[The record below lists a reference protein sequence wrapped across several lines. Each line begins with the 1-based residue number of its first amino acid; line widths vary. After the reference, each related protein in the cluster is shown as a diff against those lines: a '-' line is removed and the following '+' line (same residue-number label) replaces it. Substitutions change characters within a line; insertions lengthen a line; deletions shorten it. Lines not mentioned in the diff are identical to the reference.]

1 MSKNVKIRK
10 GANIKLVGEAVEKT
24 VDSQMPSSFSIKPT
38 DFHSMV
44 PKMLLK
50 EGAEVKAGTPVFHDK
65 SNERIKYVSPVSG
78 EIAEIVRGA
87 KRRILEVRILAD
99 KEQKP
104 SEGNPFDVSGMD
116 RAQISDILLNGGLWP
131 FIKRRP
137 YDVVADPTEAPKSIF
152 VSGFDSA
159 PLGVNIAYLLE
170 GRETDLQKGIDAL
183 AKMTAGK
190 VHLNVATGDSSF
202 MAKTKNAQVNSIS
215 GPHPAGNVGIQ
226 IHHID
231 TISKGDVVWTVD
243 AQAVAMIGRYLS
255 TGKADFSRKIALVG
269 SEVNEPTYINTW
281 TGANLASI
289 IGGKTTDGDNRIIGG
304 NVLSGERLLED
315 GYLGFYS
322 NMITVIPEGNESQF
336 IGWILPNFHKFS
348 LSHSYFSWLMPGK
361 KYRLN
366 TNLNGEGRAFVM
378 SGQYEAVL
386 PMDVYP
392 VHLLKAIM
400 TNDIEKME
408 GLGIY
413 EVAPEDLALCEY
425 ACTSKTEVQSWV
437 RKGLDIAM
445 EELG

>member
-38 DFHSMV
+38 DFHGTV

-50 EGAEVKAGTPVFHDK
+50 EGAEVKAGTPIFQDK

-104 SEGNPFDVSGMD
+104 SEGTPFDTSGME
-116 RAQISDILLNGGLWP
+116 RAQVCDILLAGGLWP

-159 PLGVNIAYLLE
+159 PLGANIAYLLE
-170 GRETDLQKGIDAL
+170 GREADFQKGIDAL

-190 VHLNVATGDSSF
+190 VHVNVSSGDSSF
-202 MAKTKNAQVNSIS
+202 ISKTKNAQVNSIS

-231 TISKGDVVWTVD
+231 TINKGDVVWTVD
-243 AQAVAMIGRYLS
+243 AQA
-255 TGKADFSRKIALVG
+255 
-269 SEVNEPTYINTW
+269 
-281 TGANLASI
+281 
-289 IGGKTTDGDNRIIGG
+289 GG
-304 NVLSGERLLED
+304 
-315 GYLGFYS
+315 
-322 NMITVIPEGNESQF
+322 Q
-336 IGWILPNFHKFS
+336 
-348 LSHSYFSWLMPGK
+348 
-361 KYRLN
+361 
-366 TNLNGEGRAFVM
+366 
-378 SGQYEAVL
+378 
-386 PMDVYP
+386 
-392 VHLLKAIM
+392 
-400 TNDIEKME
+400 
-408 GLGIY
+408 
-413 EVAPEDLALCEY
+413 
-425 ACTSKTEVQSWV
+425 
-437 RKGLDIAM
+437 
-445 EELG
+445 